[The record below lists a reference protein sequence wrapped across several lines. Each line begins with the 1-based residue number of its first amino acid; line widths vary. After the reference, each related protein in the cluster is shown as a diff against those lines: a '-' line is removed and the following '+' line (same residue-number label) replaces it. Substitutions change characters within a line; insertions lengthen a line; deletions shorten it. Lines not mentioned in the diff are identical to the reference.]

1 MSATQHVP
9 RVGTEWRAAAEELV
23 LEEAA
28 QLDARKYTSW
38 LELFADDA
46 EYWVPLREGQA
57 DPHTELNIVYDDLAR
72 MRDRIVRLTG
82 AFAHAQA
89 PPSRTVRSIAGFR
102 FEAAGA
108 DEVIV
113 RSTFILLEVRS
124 GRQQTYGGRYTHRL
138 RGTPEQLRI
147 VQKTVELVNS
157 EEPFGNMTFLL

>member
-1 MSATQHVP
+1 
-9 RVGTEWRAAAEELV
+9 
-23 LEEAA
+23 
-28 QLDARKYTSW
+28 
-38 LELFADDA
+38 
-46 EYWVPLREGQA
+46 VPLREGQA

-82 AFAHAQA
+82 AFAHAQD

-124 GRQQTYGGRYTHRL
+124 GRQQRTAAAIR
-138 RGTPEQLRI
+138 
-147 VQKTVELVNS
+147 TVCAARPS
-157 EEPFGNMTFLL
+157 SCGSCRRRSSW